1 VTDDLIRLLFPLVL
15 GLAGVAALQI
25 VHVVLLRAGR
35 QVGLATHLAR
45 RTHRPAQ
52 VMVALGSV
60 WLGVRLALNGRDW
73 SGPTLHLLGLALIV
87 AGAWFFAALLFV
99 VEDTALAHYRTDVR
113 DNRVARTVHT
123 QVRLIR
129 RVTVAGVTVLTIGTM
144 LLTLPGARTAGASV
158 LASAGLVGVVAAL
171 AAQSVLG
178 NMLAGLQIAFGKSLR
193 LDDVVVVEGEW
204 GRIEEITLTY
214 VVVRIWDD
222 RRLIMPT
229 SYFTT
234 KPFENWTRTSA
245 ALTGT
250 VELDVDW
257 AVPMPRLRAKLTA
270 VLEDNPLW
278 DERTNVLQV
287 TDAVGGAIRVRALV
301 SAHDAPTLWDL
312 RCAVR
317 ESLVTWLREQH
328 GEALPR
334 VRGELFGDVAFAA
347 APNHDVVRT
356 RTGDGLASAASAA

>member
-1 VTDDLIRLLFPLVL
+1 MTKDLIRLLFPLAL
-15 GLAGVAALQI
+15 ALAGLAVLQI
-25 VHVVLLRAGR
+25 VHLVLVRAGQ
-35 QVGLATHLAR
+35 QVGFAAQLAR

-52 VMVALGSV
+52 LVVALGGL
-60 WLGVRLALNGRDW
+60 WLGGRLPLGAQPW
-73 SGPTLHLLGLALIV
+73 SGLVLHLLGLALIV
-87 AGAWFFAALLFV
+87 ASAWYFASLMFVMEDAALARYPL
-99 VEDTALAHYRTDVR
+99 DVR

-123 QVRLIR
+123 QVRVIR
-129 RVTVAGVTVLTIGTM
+129 RVTVAVVAVWTIGAM
-144 LLTLPGARTAGASV
+144 LLTVPSARAAGTSV

-171 AAQSVLG
+171 AAQSVLR
-178 NMLAGLQIAFGKSLR
+178 NVFAGLQLAFGKSLR
-193 LDDVVVVEGEW
+193 YDDVVIVESEW

-222 RRLIMPT
+222 RRLILPT

-234 KPFENWTRTSA
+234 TPFQNWTRTSA
-245 ALTGT
+245 ALIGT

-257 AVPMPRLRAKLTA
+257 SVPVPRLRAALTSF
-270 VLEDNPLW
+270 LEANPLW

-287 TDAVGGAIRVRALV
+287 TDAVGGAVRVRALV

-317 ESLVTWLREQH
+317 ESLVSWLREHH

-334 VRGELFGDVAFAA
+334 VRNEL
-347 APNHDVVRT
+347 
-356 RTGDGLASAASAA
+356 TGDGAPASSGDEVPSDVVAAHR

>member
-1 VTDDLIRLLFPLVL
+1 
-15 GLAGVAALQI
+15 
-25 VHVVLLRAGR
+25 
-35 QVGLATHLAR
+35 
-45 RTHRPAQ
+45 
-52 VMVALGSV
+52 
-60 WLGVRLALNGRDW
+60 
-73 SGPTLHLLGLALIV
+73 
-87 AGAWFFAALLFV
+87 
-99 VEDTALAHYRTDVR
+99 
-113 DNRVARTVHT
+113 
-123 QVRLIR
+123 
-129 RVTVAGVTVLTIGTM
+129 
-144 LLTLPGARTAGASV
+144 
-158 LASAGLVGVVAAL
+158 
-171 AAQSVLG
+171 VLG

-334 VRGELFGDVAFAA
+334 VRGELFGDVAFAG